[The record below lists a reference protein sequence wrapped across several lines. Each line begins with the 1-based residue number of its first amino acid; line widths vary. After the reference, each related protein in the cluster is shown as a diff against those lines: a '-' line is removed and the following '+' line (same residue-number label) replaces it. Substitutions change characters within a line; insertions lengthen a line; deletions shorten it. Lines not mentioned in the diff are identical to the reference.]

1 LRKLL
6 GIIADGTSIS
16 DFCLNIIELQSL
28 RKEQKKNLRM
38 TIGTHLV
45 LSALAVGV
53 SMYQTNNI
61 IETIRKEAGE

>member
-1 LRKLL
+1 VRKLL
-6 GIIADGTSIS
+6 GIIADVTNIS

-28 RKEQKKNLRM
+28 RKEQEKSLRM
-38 TIGTHLV
+38 TIGTYLV

>member
-1 LRKLL
+1 VRKLL
-6 GIIADGTSIS
+6 GIIADVTNIS

-28 RKEQKKNLRM
+28 RKEQEKSLHM

-61 IETIRKEAGE
+61 IETIRKEAGK

>member
-1 LRKLL
+1 VRKLL
-6 GIIADGTSIS
+6 GIIADVTNIS

-28 RKEQKKNLRM
+28 RKEQEKSLRM

-61 IETIRKEAGE
+61 IETVRKRNN